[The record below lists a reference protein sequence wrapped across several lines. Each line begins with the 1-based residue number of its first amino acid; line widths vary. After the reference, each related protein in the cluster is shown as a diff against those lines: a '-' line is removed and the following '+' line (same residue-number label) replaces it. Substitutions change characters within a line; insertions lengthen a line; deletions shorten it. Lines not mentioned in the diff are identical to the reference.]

1 MAPASALIAIPAK
14 IKVNERP
21 CLPARSIIKNTAKT
35 DIPKAD
41 SGKANQNIE
50 AKPVCKDI
58 TAPNEAEPEIPISP
72 GSANGL
78 RK

>member
-14 IKVNERP
+14 IKVKERP
-21 CLPARSIIKNTAKT
+21 CLPARSIIKNTAKI

-41 SGKANQNIE
+41 KGKASQYVA
-50 AKPVCKDI
+50 AKPVCNDS

-72 GSANGL
+72 GSAKGL